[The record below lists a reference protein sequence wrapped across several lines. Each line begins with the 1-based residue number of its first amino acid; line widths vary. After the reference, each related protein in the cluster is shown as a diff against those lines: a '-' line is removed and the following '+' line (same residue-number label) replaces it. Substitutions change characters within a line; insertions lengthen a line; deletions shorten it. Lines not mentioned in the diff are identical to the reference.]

1 MNENALCE
9 LRLNYFNYYF
19 MIIITAQIE
28 LEGNRKKSNWLLLYF
43 NRINN
48 QHVRNS
54 PD

>member
-9 LRLNYFNYYF
+9 LHLNDFNCYF

-43 NRINN
+43 NL
-48 QHVRNS
+48 VFKCA
-54 PD
+54 